1 MKDIKLVFR
10 CVSYLHFHYLVNTSK
25 SQVCAKSCPGSDHP
39 KINMD
44 LLAEDHLEQRH
55 GRRDPSASIW
65 GKRWVTC
72 DLEPGGI
79 TQHRL
84 RNNVSK

>member
-10 CVSYLHFHYLVNTSK
+10 CLSYLHFHYLVNTSK
-25 SQVCAKSCPGSDHP
+25 SQVCAKSWAWQWPSQD
-39 KINMD
+39 
-44 LLAEDHLEQRH
+44 QH
-55 GRRDPSASIW
+55 GPFGRGPSGAKAWPQESASIW

-84 RNNVSK
+84 RNNVRK